1 MDSNQGRSWSDVDGL
16 GTQGTLTIMK
26 ETHTTPGELRANHA
40 QVFVG
45 LAALLELYVK
55 DHELPWSDQSRV
67 RLQEFLP
74 WAAQTLGPLSLP
86 ERETR
91 RPVTRGASLTP
102 ASWRR
107 SPSARIP

>member
-45 LAALLELYVK
+45 LAGPAGVVCQGPRAPLE
-55 DHELPWSDQSRV
+55 
-67 RLQEFLP
+67 
-74 WAAQTLGPLSLP
+74 
-86 ERETR
+86 
-91 RPVTRGASLTP
+91 
-102 ASWRR
+102 
-107 SPSARIP
+107 